1 MVAIPTKPVPDF
13 EQGHRQGYE
22 NSSGSTRKL
31 TIQNTSTDIYISCIQ
46 LIILLRLLY
55 RIYFLSID
63 TLKTRVEI
71 TTARSQFSFC
81 FNN

>member
-13 EQGHRQGYE
+13 EQGHREGYE

-31 TIQNTSTDIYISCIQ
+31 TIQNNSTDVYISCIKI
-46 LIILLRLLY
+46 IILLGLLY
-55 RIYFLSID
+55 RIYCISIK
-63 TLKTRVEI
+63 TLKTCVDI
-71 TTARSQFSFC
+71 TTARSQLSFC